1 LYYFHPAAVWLVV
14 ISIQHNIPEAMKERL
29 RLIHS
34 IPFSAILTTNFDR
47 FLPGVPAAS
56 NKSKALM
63 RKILRGS
70 PLALSEQIMREI
82 MMAESVKES
91 LGTDL
96 FGFEDDEEE
105 EGSGVG
111 ISKTF
116 EFGGIMKAE
125 WGCKVT
131 FEKSGKGVSK
141 KVQCGGKYDGGSGKK
156 EMADGTSFLDYF
168 N

>member
-1 LYYFHPAAVWLVV
+1 
-14 ISIQHNIPEAMKERL
+14 MKDQL
-29 RLIHS
+29 
-34 IPFSAILTTNFDR
+34 
-47 FLPGVPAAS
+47 
-56 NKSKALM
+56 
-63 RKILRGS
+63 GS
-70 PLALSEQIMREI
+70 EI
-82 MMAESVKES
+82 MQQLNDFVQA
-91 LGTDL
+91 TDL
-96 FGFEDDEEE
+96 IGVSDEEMEAHLLGDDEEE

-141 KVQCGGKYDGGSGKK
+141 KVQCGGKYDGGSGMK